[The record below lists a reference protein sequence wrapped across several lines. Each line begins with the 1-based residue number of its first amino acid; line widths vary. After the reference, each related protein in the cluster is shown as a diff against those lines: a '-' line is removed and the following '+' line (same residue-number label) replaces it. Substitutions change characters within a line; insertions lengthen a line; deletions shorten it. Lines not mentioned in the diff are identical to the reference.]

1 MQKSKMKVIE
11 FKMLIG
17 NLFNISQITY
27 VIEGEFNISFNCN
40 SEHKIFDGHFPGE
53 PILPGVCMVQFVR
66 ECLEKVLNK
75 KLQLNSSKTVKFIN
89 IINPINEKLL
99 VLEIKTTYT
108 EDGLVEARAVIKNNE
123 SKVFFQMRGVWDL
136 LL

>member
-1 MQKSKMKVIE
+1 
-11 FKMLIG
+11 MLIG

-99 VLEIKTTYT
+99 VLEIKTTHT

>member
-1 MQKSKMKVIE
+1 
-11 FKMLIG
+11 MLTG
-17 NLFNISQITY
+17 SLFNILQITN
-27 VIEGEFNISFNCN
+27 VIEVEFNISFNCN

-99 VLEIKTTYT
+99 VLEIKTTHT
-108 EDGLVEARAVIKNNE
+108 ENGLVEARAVIKNNE

>member
-1 MQKSKMKVIE
+1 
-11 FKMLIG
+11 MLIG